1 MAKVTISEVEPLQP
15 ECLFTDPFK
24 FKIRFNCIE
33 DLQDDLDWKI
43 IYVGSAN
50 SNQHDQGNY
59 FIPESSSVIYQI
71 FCLNGNKLLAITLDF
86 RTGWTF
92 NWTNSNWNSWICIG
106 STRTEPGL
114 DTDGWSGRSYSYTHN
129 LLVQRTRIR
138 SHRKVFTK
146 MTLETSWCRTHSKHM
161 KAIISITNTIPK
173 KWEKILQK
181 PLKSIR

>member
-71 FCLNGNKLLAITLDF
+71 FGLNGNNSRFQNWMNFQLDQF
-86 RTGWTF
+86 QL
-92 NWTNSNWNSWICIG
+92 
-106 STRTEPGL
+106 EL
-114 DTDGWSGRSYSYTHN
+114 MN
-129 LLVQRTRIR
+129 LCWKHQDRTR
-138 SHRKVFTK
+138 
-146 MTLETSWCRTHSKHM
+146 
-161 KAIISITNTIPK
+161 P
-173 KWEKILQK
+173 
-181 PLKSIR
+181 